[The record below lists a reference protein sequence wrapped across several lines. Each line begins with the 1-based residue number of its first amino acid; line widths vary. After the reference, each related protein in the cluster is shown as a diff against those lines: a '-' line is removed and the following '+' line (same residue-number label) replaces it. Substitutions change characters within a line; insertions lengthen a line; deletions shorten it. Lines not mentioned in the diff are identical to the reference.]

1 MKRKH
6 RPVGVRR
13 AIKAAGG
20 LMVLARDLKITAQSI
35 NKWKR
40 IPRSR
45 IVAVERVTG
54 VPREKLA
61 PELYR
66 I

>member
-1 MKRKH
+1 
-6 RPVGVRR
+6 
-13 AIKAAGG
+13 
-20 LMVLARDLKITAQSI
+20 MVLARDLKITAQSI